1 MKFDITIIGA
11 GPSGLSLA
19 CSLAKTKLK
28 IAIIEKNS
36 KKKFSNPQKDGPD
49 IALTHRS
56 KNILKKIGI
65 WKNINPKKI
74 SPVREARVLDG
85 NSSKYLHFDHVK
97 TVENSLGYLVPNYVI
112 RKAIY
117 DKLQT
122 LKTIKIFAN
131 NEVLKIVSNKS
142 SSKVYLKN
150 RKIFESKLTV
160 VADGRLSKIREKI
173 GIYANKTNFRA
184 AMSVFRMKHQFNND
198 NIASEYFH
206 YNQTLAILPIEKN
219 LSSIVVTLQND
230 LSKEFLNMTKKEINQ
245 KIENDLKG
253 KLGKMNIIGKKYTY
267 PMLTVY
273 SNEFYRDRSVLIG
286 DAAVG
291 MHPVTAHGFNLNLR
305 GVDILQNKIKKALMD
320 NVDIGN
326 ADILKKYEKNF
337 RKVSLP
343 IYLATNAIVRLY
355 TNQKPI
361 IKLARKSLL
370 ILADAKKPAKN
381 AIIDNLLL
389 KNS

>member
-36 KKKFSNPQKDGPD
+36 KKKFSNPQKDGRD

-320 NVDIGN
+320 SVDIGN

-370 ILADAKKPAKN
+370 ILADAMSPAKN

>member
-28 IAIIEKNS
+28 IAIIEKNP
-36 KKKFSNPQKDGPD
+36 KKRFSNPKKDGRD

-142 SSKVYLKN
+142 LSKVYLKN
-150 RKIFESKLTV
+150 RKILESKLTV

-370 ILADAKKPAKN
+370 ILADAMKPAKN

>member
-36 KKKFSNPQKDGPD
+36 KKKFSNPQKDGRD

-320 NVDIGN
+320 SVDIGN

-361 IKLARKSLL
+361 IKFARKSLL
-370 ILADAKKPAKN
+370 ILADAMKPAKN

>member
-36 KKKFSNPQKDGPD
+36 KKKFSNPQKDGRD
-49 IALTHRS
+49 IALTQRS
-56 KNILKKIGI
+56 ENILKKIGI

-370 ILADAKKPAKN
+370 ILADAMKPAKN

>member
-36 KKKFSNPQKDGPD
+36 KKKFSNPQKDGRD
-49 IALTHRS
+49 IALTQRS
-56 KNILKKIGI
+56 ENILKKIGI

-320 NVDIGN
+320 SVDIGN

-370 ILADAKKPAKN
+370 ILADAMKPAKN

>member
-36 KKKFSNPQKDGPD
+36 KKKFSNPQKDGRD

-230 LSKEFLNMTKKEINQ
+230 LSKEILNMTKKEINQ
-245 KIENDLKG
+245 KIENVLKG

-370 ILADAKKPAKN
+370 ILADAMKPAKN

>member
-36 KKKFSNPQKDGPD
+36 KKKFSNPKKDGRD

-97 TVENSLGYLVPNYVI
+97 TVEYSLGYLVPNYVI

-370 ILADAKKPAKN
+370 ILADAMKPAKN

>member
-36 KKKFSNPQKDGPD
+36 KKKFSNPKKDGRD

-320 NVDIGN
+320 SVDIGN

-370 ILADAKKPAKN
+370 ILADAMKPAKN

>member
-36 KKKFSNPQKDGPD
+36 KKKFSNPQKDGRD

-74 SPVREARVLDG
+74 SPVREARFLDG

-320 NVDIGN
+320 SVDIGN

-370 ILADAKKPAKN
+370 ILADAMKPAKN

>member
-36 KKKFSNPQKDGPD
+36 KKKFSNPQKDGRD

-85 NSSKYLHFDHVK
+85 NSSKYLHFDNVK

-370 ILADAKKPAKN
+370 ILADAMKPAKN
-381 AIIDNLLL
+381 AVIDNLLL

>member
-36 KKKFSNPQKDGPD
+36 KKKFSNPQKDGRD

-253 KLGKMNIIGKKYTY
+253 KLGKMNIIVKKY

-320 NVDIGN
+320 SVDIGN

-370 ILADAKKPAKN
+370 ILADAMKPAKN

>member
-1 MKFDITIIGA
+1 M
-11 GPSGLSLA
+11 
-19 CSLAKTKLK
+19 
-28 IAIIEKNS
+28 
-36 KKKFSNPQKDGPD
+36 
-49 IALTHRS
+49 
-56 KNILKKIGI
+56 
-65 WKNINPKKI
+65 
-74 SPVREARVLDG
+74 
-85 NSSKYLHFDHVK
+85 
-97 TVENSLGYLVPNYVI
+97 GYLVPNYVI

-370 ILADAKKPAKN
+370 ILADAMKPAKN

>member
-19 CSLAKTKLK
+19 CSLAKTELK

-36 KKKFSNPQKDGPD
+36 KKKFSNPQKDGRD

-320 NVDIGN
+320 SVDIGN

-370 ILADAKKPAKN
+370 ILADAMKPAKN

>member
-1 MKFDITIIGA
+1 MKFDLVIIGA

-19 CSLAKTKLK
+19 CALANTKLK

-36 KKKFSNPQKDGPD
+36 KNKFSKPQNDGRD
-49 IALTHRS
+49 IALTHQS
-56 KNILKKIGI
+56 MDILKKIGV
-65 WKNINPKKI
+65 WKNINSKKI
-74 SPVREARVLDG
+74 SLVKEARVLDG
-85 NSSKYLHFDHVK
+85 NSSKYIHFDHTK
-97 TVENSLGYLVPNYVI
+97 TIEKSLGYLVPNYVI

-117 DKLQT
+117 EKLQT

-131 NEVLKIVSNKS
+131 NKVLKIVSNKS
-142 SSKVYLKN
+142 LSKVYLKN
-150 RKIFESKLTV
+150 RKILESKLTV
-160 VADGRLSKIREKI
+160 VADGRLSKIRKKI
-173 GIYANKTNFRA
+173 GIYANKTNFGA

-206 YNQTLAILPIEKN
+206 YNQTLAILPIEKK
-219 LSSIVVTLQND
+219 LSSIVLTLQND
-230 LSKEFLNMTKKEINQ
+230 TSKKFLNMTKKKINE

-267 PMLTVY
+267 PMLTIY

-305 GVDILQNKIKKALMD
+305 GIDILQNKIKSALL
-320 NVDIGN
+320 NNIDIGST
-326 ADILKKYEKNF
+326 DVLKKYEKNF

-355 TNQKPI
+355 SNQKPI
-361 IKLARKSLL
+361 IKLARRSLL
-370 ILADAKKPAKN
+370 ILADAMKPAKN

>member
-36 KKKFSNPQKDGPD
+36 KKKFSNPQKDGRD

-65 WKNINPKKI
+65 WKNINSKKI

-320 NVDIGN
+320 NVDI
-326 ADILKKYEKNF
+326 
-337 RKVSLP
+337 V
-343 IYLATNAIVRLY
+343 IVLCGTKTRETRHLLY
-355 TNQKPI
+355 PRTYRI
-361 IKLARKSLL
+361 
-370 ILADAKKPAKN
+370 
-381 AIIDNLLL
+381 
-389 KNS
+389 

>member
-36 KKKFSNPQKDGPD
+36 KKKFSNPRKDGRD

-65 WKNINPKKI
+65 WKNISPKKI

-122 LKTIKIFAN
+122 LKTIKIFVKS
-131 NEVLKIVSNKS
+131 EVLKIVSNKS
-142 SSKVYLKN
+142 LSKVYLKN

-160 VADGRLSKIREKI
+160 VADGRLSKNREKI

-326 ADILKKYEKNF
+326 TDILKKYEKNF

-370 ILADAKKPAKN
+370 ILADAMKPAKN

>member
-1 MKFDITIIGA
+1 MKFDIAIIGA

-19 CSLAKTKLK
+19 CALAKTKLK
-28 IAIIEKNS
+28 IAIIEKNL
-36 KKKFSNPQKDGPD
+36 KKKFSNPKNDGRD
-49 IALTHRS
+49 IALTHQS
-56 KNILKKIGI
+56 MDILKKIGV
-65 WKNINPKKI
+65 WKNINSKKI
-74 SPVREARVLDG
+74 SLVKEARVLDG
-85 NSSKYLHFDHVK
+85 NSSKYLHFDHTK
-97 TVENSLGYLVPNYVI
+97 TIEKSLGYLVPNYVI

-117 DKLQT
+117 EKLQT

-131 NEVLKIVSNKS
+131 NKVLKIVSNKS
-142 SSKVYLKN
+142 LSKVYLKN
-150 RKIFESKLTV
+150 RKILESKLTV
-160 VADGRLSKIREKI
+160 VADGRLSKIRKKI
-173 GIYANKTNFRA
+173 GIYANKTNFGA

-206 YNQTLAILPIEKN
+206 YNQTLAILPIEKK
-219 LSSIVVTLQND
+219 LSSIVLTLQND
-230 LSKEFLNMTKKEINQ
+230 TSKKFLNMAKKKINE

-267 PMLTVY
+267 PMLTIY

-305 GVDILQNKIKKALMD
+305 GIDILQNKIKSALL
-320 NVDIGN
+320 NNIDIGST
-326 ADILKKYEKNF
+326 DVLKKYEKNF

-361 IKLARKSLL
+361 IKLARRSLL
-370 ILADAKKPAKN
+370 ILADAMSPAKN

>member
-36 KKKFSNPQKDGPD
+36 KKKFSNPQKDGRD

-56 KNILKKIGI
+56 ENILKKIGI

-253 KLGKMNIIGKKYTY
+253 KLGKMNIIGEKYTY

-320 NVDIGN
+320 SVDIGN

-370 ILADAKKPAKN
+370 ILADAMKPAKN

>member
-1 MKFDITIIGA
+1 MKFDIAIIGA

-19 CSLAKTKLK
+19 CALAKTKLK
-28 IAIIEKNS
+28 IAIIEKNL
-36 KKKFSNPQKDGPD
+36 KKKFSNPKNDGRD
-49 IALTHRS
+49 IALTHQS
-56 KNILKKIGI
+56 MDILKKIGV
-65 WKNINPKKI
+65 WKNINSKKI
-74 SPVREARVLDG
+74 SLVKEARVLDG
-85 NSSKYLHFDHVK
+85 NSSKYLHFDHTK
-97 TVENSLGYLVPNYVI
+97 TIEKSLGYLVPNYVI

-117 DKLQT
+117 EKLQT

-131 NEVLKIVSNKS
+131 NKVLKIVSNKS
-142 SSKVYLKN
+142 LSKIYLKN
-150 RKIFESKLTV
+150 RKILESKLTV
-160 VADGRLSKIREKI
+160 VADGRLSKIRKKI
-173 GIYANKTNFRA
+173 GIYANKTNFGA

-206 YNQTLAILPIEKN
+206 YNQTLAILPIEKK
-219 LSSIVVTLQND
+219 LSSIVLTLQND
-230 LSKEFLNMTKKEINQ
+230 TSKKFLNMAKKKINE

-267 PMLTVY
+267 PMLTIY

-305 GVDILQNKIKKALMD
+305 GIDILQNKIKSALL
-320 NVDIGN
+320 NNIDIGST
-326 ADILKKYEKNF
+326 DVLKKYEKNF

-355 TNQKPI
+355 SNQKPI
-361 IKLARKSLL
+361 IKLARRSLL
-370 ILADAKKPAKN
+370 ILADAMKPAKN